1 MYENQEKTLIL
12 AKFAI
17 KFHKKSLNHVK
28 ILYYQKWKK
37 LALNQS
43 DAHHQINAA
52 FSEMLTDSEN
62 FNRCVENDFFI
73 AQLVSLKIKSLLSGV
88 QFSELFFY

>member
-37 LALNQS
+37 LALN
-43 DAHHQINAA
+43 QINAA